1 MLLPGNTR
9 PSWTRAFAC
18 LSRLLLSHHRRCPRY
33 SLYDHVRTCPHVCV
47 HPALSARLLER
58 DLSEAYLWGWHDTA
72 KRAALRR
79 VLAYQGIQRV
89 I

>member
-1 MLLPGNTR
+1 MCAQAQMCVFTC
-9 PSWTRAFAC
+9 AC
-18 LSRLLLSHHRRCPRY
+18 ACP
-33 SLYDHVRTCPHVCV
+33 
-47 HPALSARLLER
+47 PALSSRLLER
-58 DLSEAYLWGWHDTA
+58 DLTEAYLWGWHDTA

>member
-1 MLLPGNTR
+1 M
-9 PSWTRAFAC
+9 
-18 LSRLLLSHHRRCPRY
+18 
-33 SLYDHVRTCPHVCV
+33 CPHVCV
-47 HPALSARLLER
+47 PPALSARLLER